1 MDIREGLIEI
11 LESGE
16 YGITQTTLS
25 RDTGISRQCLNDFL
39 RGRKYLSGRNLE
51 RVLAVL
57 PPELKDYLVSN
68 LRPGEITRGW

>member
-1 MDIREGLIEI
+1 MDIREGLIKI
-11 LESGE
+11 IESRE

-57 PPELKDYLVSN
+57 PPELKDYLVSG

>member
-11 LESGE
+11 LDSGK
-16 YGITQTTLS
+16 YGISQTTLA

-57 PPELKDYLVSN
+57 PAELKDYLMSN
-68 LRPGEITRGW
+68 LKPGEITKGR